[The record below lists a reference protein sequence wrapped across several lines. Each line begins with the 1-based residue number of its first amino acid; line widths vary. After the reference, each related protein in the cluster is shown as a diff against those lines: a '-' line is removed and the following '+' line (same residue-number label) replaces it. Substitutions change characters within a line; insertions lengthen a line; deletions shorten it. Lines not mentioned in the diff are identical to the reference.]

1 MRKVVKAHAAAV
13 AIVILAQIYPLQAQ
27 SLFKFVGKG
36 VELQVE
42 RTITVNA
49 IYQNLAR
56 EVLLARGI
64 GIENIRVISQTTL
77 QATYNPGIL
86 TPAVVFGPNSY
97 LKGVNRAFKGAAEW
111 KAVNIGTGYNGAH
124 HIVTKFVITQIGGSE
139 EAIRNGPSVFH
150 PLHNKP
156 EYVDAFH
163 NHQRQLELYKTGGI
177 KGIVTD
183 FFERVPGFTEDEV
196 KIMLLESELW
206 SKHWGFKW
214 Q

>member
-1 MRKVVKAHAAAV
+1 MRIGV
-13 AIVILAQIYPLQAQ
+13 IVFLLLTQNLYSQSIY
-27 SLFKFVGKG
+27 KFIGKG

-42 RTITVNA
+42 RTITTNQ
-49 IYQNLAR
+49 IYLNIAR
-56 EVLLARGI
+56 NVLLAQGLQ
-64 GIENIRVISQTTL
+64 NIRVISPTAL
-77 QATYNPGIL
+77 QVTYNPGIV
-86 TPAVVFGPNSY
+86 TPAIVIGPNSY
-97 LKGVNRAFKGAAEW
+97 LKGVSKAFKGAAEW
-111 KAVNIGTGYNGAH
+111 QAVNAGTGYNGAH
-124 HIVTKFVITQIGGSE
+124 HIVTKFVIKQIGGND

-156 EYVDAFH
+156 EYVDVFH
-163 NHQRQLELYKTGGI
+163 NHQRQLEIYKVGGI

-183 FFERVPGFTEDEV
+183 FFDRVPGFTDDEV